1 MNPRQGTLIPMGG
14 PQAHVELKTPVFA
27 LAPTSSLRLLYKLQ
41 SIFFIRKQL
50 RSCKDYPPP
59 VLGSSQGRRADFTH
73 VQTPITD
80 SYWHTRGYYCIW
92 IVALPIISGMLHWQS
107 DVRDLT
113 WSSWVAKTSRTYK
126 ERAPQNSDA
135 LPNSPPPRTA
145 LGHDTT
151 SGLRHKQI
159 LSLSM
164 TNGVMCSDNR
174 TASTV
179 LEPARSGG

>member
-1 MNPRQGTLIPMGG
+1 MWNSKPPFLHLLQPRLYDFFINFR
-14 PQAHVELKTPVFA
+14 V
-27 LAPTSSLRLLYKLQ
+27 SLLYVN
-41 SIFFIRKQL
+41 SSGPARTT
-50 RSCKDYPPP
+50 PPP

-126 ERAPQNSDA
+126 ERASQNSDA